1 MQSRFIS
8 LLVGGGYICLKW
20 LLREIWNLAS
30 TISFDIWIFQN
41 KSAPDVSW
49 AIKAW
54 GLLSLAIN
62 NSITILLL
70 P

>member
-8 LLVGGGYICLKW
+8 LLVGGGYICLKL
-20 LLREIWNLAS
+20 LLREIWNLVS
-30 TISFDIWIFQN
+30 TIWFDIWIFQN

-49 AIKAW
+49 AIKAR